1 MALGPHF
8 WDEEEPR
15 IVLCQL
21 SSLQE
26 KSWIVS
32 LFVPTEQQ
40 EMLVQDV
47 VPVTADGGGP
57 IEAVLIGVRPHF
69 SILDESARIHS
80 RILSSLSSLSEH
92 SDKAARDALLSFS
105 CHLRRG
111 KVEQAYQVVRSFARY
126 IFK

>member
-1 MALGPHF
+1 MTLGPHF

-21 SSLQE
+21 SFLQE

-57 IEAVLIGVRPHF
+57 IEAVLIGVRLPHF

-126 IFK
+126 I

>member
-1 MALGPHF
+1 MTLGPHF

-57 IEAVLIGVRPHF
+57 IEAVLIGVRLPHF

-126 IFK
+126 I